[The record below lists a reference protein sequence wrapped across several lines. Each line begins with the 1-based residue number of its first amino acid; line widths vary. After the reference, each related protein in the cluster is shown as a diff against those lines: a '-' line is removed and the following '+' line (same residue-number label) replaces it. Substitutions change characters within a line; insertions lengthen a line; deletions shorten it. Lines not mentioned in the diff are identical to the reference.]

1 MPTTLMV
8 GAKSCK
14 TSHTTTWKEVDV
26 RFSSKIDAKSQKQ
39 NPHVSKLMEELPG
52 ICKNFQTTSIMS
64 KARNIIHLSELMHE
78 LAKTC
83 KSFQATPR
91 KSKVRAIFFERDTKV
106 ITTSK

>member
-1 MPTTLMV
+1 MATTLMV

-26 RFSSKIDAKSQKQ
+26 RFSNKIDAESQKQ
-39 NPHVSKLMEELPG
+39 NPHVSKLMEELPR
-52 ICKNFQTTSIMS
+52 ICRNSQTTPIML

-91 KSKVRAIFFERDTKV
+91 KSKVKAIFFEKDTKA